1 VGVRHDYYFTS
12 ESRYFFA
19 YDSSAGF
26 FLQFFGDGDFF
37 VFINGIL
44 VLDLGGVHQQTPGK
58 VVVAGGPGPTQA
70 TIMEG
75 GCLDADGNITTTQAG
90 YLAAGCTSKSAT
102 NVPAPISP
110 DDFRIRTAN
119 LNMNNGK
126 VYEVAIFGADRHQ
139 AESNL
144 QLTLNGSTSKRS
156 ICQRN

>member
-1 VGVRHDYYFTS
+1 MR
-12 ESRYFFA
+12 RL

-26 FLQFFGDGDFF
+26 ALQFFGDDDFF

-44 VLDLGGVHQQTPGK
+44 VLDLGGIHLPLPGK
-58 VVVAGGPGPTQA
+58 VVVAGGPGPNQA
-70 TIMEG
+70 TITEG
-75 GCLDADGNITTTQAG
+75 GCLDAAGNITTTQAG

-126 VYEVAIFGADRHQ
+126 VYEVAIFGADRHPP
-139 AESNL
+139 ESNV
-144 QLTLNGSTSKRS
+144 QFTLNGSTSKRS
-156 ICQRN
+156 ICKHD